1 MQADVPDPGP
11 QQLSTIEPVIDDAPA
26 EIVSAAGDAIITI
39 DRQARIT
46 GWNPSAERL
55 FGWSRQEASGRQV
68 DMIAGD
74 DRRSELMSL
83 VVPKVLAGETVA
95 TYDTVRRRKD
105 GSTFDASVTAFP
117 LRDRAGEVIGAAS
130 ITRDISERIRL
141 RTQREILQR
150 ITDAA
155 LAHLDTDSLLHEL
168 TTRLADAFQF
178 NHVAVTLLDRSREV
192 LVVRAVVG
200 AGSASPSE
208 IPLGAGFAGRV
219 AAARRPLVVEDAST
233 VEIIDPAVR
242 AAARSLVGIPLI
254 SRGELLG
261 VLAAAT
267 PARRRFEQDDL
278 ILLRLAGDRLAL
290 ALDHASAFERAQSDN
305 LLLQRSLLPD
315 ALPEIGGIELAVHYR
330 AAAGQVGGDFYD
342 VVPAPGGGLLA
353 FIGDVCGNGIP
364 AAAMTGMARHTL
376 RALAMRPATPARI
389 IRELNA
395 AILRLDSRLPF
406 MTAAVAAV
414 TPTPDAAQLAIVLG
428 GHPKPLLV
436 RSDGDAAPI
445 GRFGTLL
452 GVYPQVELHTVRAD
466 LRPGDAVLLYT
477 DGVTEAR
484 IGGEQ
489 FGERR
494 LVEAAGVAAGDAEQI
509 VRSVERAVLQ
519 HQPNPRDDLALL
531 CIRVRQADSGRSI
544 SNQTELWTA
553 PGSTPQRSAS
563 ASTRYSP

>member
-1 MQADVPDPGP
+1 MTTVDP
-11 QQLSTIEPVIDDAPA
+11 VVHDAPG
-26 EIVSAAGDAIITI
+26 EIVAAAGDAIITI

-55 FGWSRQEASGRQV
+55 FGWSQAEVAGRQV
-68 DMIAGD
+68 DVIAGE

-117 LRDRAGEVIGAAS
+117 LRDADGEVIGAAS
-130 ITRDISERIRL
+130 ITRDVSERIRL
-141 RTQREILQR
+141 RSQREVLQR

-178 NHVAVTLLDRSREV
+178 NHVAVTLLDPVRKV

-200 AGSASPSE
+200 AGSGSPAE

-219 AAARRPLVVEDAST
+219 AALRRPLVVEDAAT
-233 VEIIDPAVR
+233 VDIVDPQVR
-242 AAARSLVGIPLI
+242 RAARSLIGIPLI

-261 VLAAAT
+261 VLSAAT
-267 PARRRFEQDDL
+267 ATRRRFEQDDL
-278 ILLRLAGDRLAL
+278 VLLHLAADRLAL
-290 ALDHASAFERAQSDN
+290 ALDHASAFEQAQRDN

-315 ALPEIGGIELAVHYR
+315 ALPEIPGMNLAVRYR
-330 AAAGQVGGDFYD
+330 PAGGQVGGDFYD
-342 VVPAPGGGLLA
+342 VVPAPAGGLLA

-376 RALAMRPATPARI
+376 RALAMRPATPARV

-406 MTAAVAAV
+406 MTAAVATV
-414 TPTPDAAQLAIVLG
+414 TPNPDGVQLALVLA
-428 GHPKPLLV
+428 GHPQPLLI
-436 RSDGDAAPI
+436 RAGGDTSPV

-452 GVYPQVELHTVRAD
+452 GVHSQIELHTVRAD
-466 LRPGDAVLLYT
+466 LQPGDAVLLYT

-484 IGGEQ
+484 RAGEQ
-489 FGERR
+489 FGEQR
-494 LVEAAGVAAGDAEQI
+494 LAEVAGAAAGDAERI
-509 VRSVERAVLQ
+509 VQAVEQAVLE
-519 HQPNPRDDLALL
+519 HQPNRHDDLALL
-531 CIRVRQADSGRSI
+531 CIQVRG
-544 SNQTELWTA
+544 
-553 PGSTPQRSAS
+553 
-563 ASTRYSP
+563 

>member
-1 MQADVPDPGP
+1 MTTVD
-11 QQLSTIEPVIDDAPA
+11 PVIRDAPG
-26 EIVSAAGDAIITI
+26 EIVDAAGDAIITI

-55 FGWSRQEASGRQV
+55 FGWSQEEIAGRQV
-68 DMIAGD
+68 DVIAAD

-117 LRDRAGEVIGAAS
+117 LRDADGEVIGAAS

-178 NHVAVTLLDRSREV
+178 NHVAVTLLDPVRNV

-200 AGSASPSE
+200 GGSGSPTE

-219 AAARRPLVVEDAST
+219 ATLRRPLVVEDAAT
-233 VEIIDPAVR
+233 VDIVDPQVR
-242 AAARSLVGIPLI
+242 RAARSLIGIPLI

-261 VLAAAT
+261 VLSAAT
-267 PARRRFEQDDL
+267 ATRRGFEQDDVV
-278 ILLRLAGDRLAL
+278 LLRLAGDRLAL
-290 ALDHASAFERAQSDN
+290 ALDHASAFEQAQRDN
-305 LLLQRSLLPD
+305 LLLQQSLLPD
-315 ALPEIGGIELAVHYR
+315 ALPEIPGINLAVRYR
-330 AAAGQVGGDFYD
+330 PAGGQVGGDFYD
-342 VVPAPGGGLLA
+342 VVPAPAGGLLA

-376 RALAMRPATPARI
+376 RALAMRPATPARV

-395 AILRLDSRLPF
+395 AILRLDSRVPF
-406 MTAAVAAV
+406 MTAAVATV
-414 TPTPDAAQLAIVLG
+414 TPNPDGAQLALVLA
-428 GHPKPLLV
+428 GHPQPLLI
-436 RSDGDAAPI
+436 RAGGDTAPV

-452 GVYPQVELHTVRAD
+452 GVYSQVELHTVRAD
-466 LRPGDAVLLYT
+466 LQPGDAVLLHT

-484 IGGEQ
+484 SAGEQ
-489 FGERR
+489 FGEQR
-494 LVEAAGVAAGDAEQI
+494 LAEVAGAAAGNAERI
-509 VRSVERAVLQ
+509 VQAVEQAVLE
-519 HQPNPRDDLALL
+519 HQPNRHDDLALL
-531 CIRVRQADSGRSI
+531 CIQIRG
-544 SNQTELWTA
+544 
-553 PGSTPQRSAS
+553 
-563 ASTRYSP
+563 

>member
-1 MQADVPDPGP
+1 MT
-11 QQLSTIEPVIDDAPA
+11 TIEPVIDDAPA

-39 DRQARIT
+39 DRQAQIT
-46 GWNPSAERL
+46 SWNPSAERL
-55 FGWSRQEASGRQV
+55 FGWSWEEVAGRPV
-68 DMIAGD
+68 DLIAAE

-117 LRDRAGEVIGAAS
+117 LRDRSGEVLGAAS

-155 LAHLDTDSLLHEL
+155 LAHLDTGSLLHEL

-178 NHVAVTLLDRSREV
+178 NHVAVTLLDRSRDV

-219 AAARRPLVVEDAST
+219 AAQRRPLVVEDAAT
-233 VEIIDPAVR
+233 VEIIDPEVR

-267 PARRRFEQDDL
+267 ATRRRFGQDDL
-278 ILLRLAGDRLAL
+278 ALLRLAGDRLAL
-290 ALDHASAFERAQSDN
+290 ALDHASAFEQAQRDN

-315 ALPEIGGIELAVHYR
+315 GLPEIAGIDLAVRYR
-330 AAAGQVGGDFYD
+330 PAAGHVGGDFYD
-342 VVPAPGGGLLA
+342 VVPAAAGGLLA

-389 IRELNA
+389 VRELNA

-406 MTAAVAAV
+406 MTAALATV
-414 TPTPDAAQLAIVLG
+414 TPTVDGAQLALVLA
-428 GHPKPLLV
+428 GHPQPLLV
-436 RSDGDAAPI
+436 RMDGSAEAI

-452 GVYPQVELHTVRAD
+452 GVYRQVELHTVRTD
-466 LRPGDAVLLYT
+466 LQPGDAILLYT
-477 DGVTEAR
+477 DGVTEPRSA
-484 IGGEQ
+484 GEQ
-489 FGERR
+489 FGEQR
-494 LVEAAGVAAGDAEQI
+494 LGEVASAAAGDAGRI
-509 VRSVERAVLQ
+509 VEAVERAVLE
-519 HQPNPRDDLALL
+519 HQANPRDDLALL
-531 CIRVRQADSGRSI
+531 CIRVR
-544 SNQTELWTA
+544 
-553 PGSTPQRSAS
+553 
-563 ASTRYSP
+563 

>member
-1 MQADVPDPGP
+1 MSTADRVLHDSPGG
-11 QQLSTIEPVIDDAPA
+11 
-26 EIVSAAGDAIITI
+26 IVAAAGDAIITI

-55 FGWSRQEASGRQV
+55 FGWSLEEVAGRQV
-68 DMIAGD
+68 DVIASD
-74 DRRSELMSL
+74 ERTFELMSL

-117 LRDRAGEVIGAAS
+117 LRDGDGEVIGAAS
-130 ITRDISERIRL
+130 ITRDVSERVHL

-168 TTRLADAFQF
+168 TTRLADAFAF
-178 NHVAVTLLDRSREV
+178 NHVAVTLLDRTRDV

-200 AGSASPSE
+200 AGSGNPSE
-208 IPLGAGFAGRV
+208 IPLGAGFPGRV
-219 AAARRPLVVEDAST
+219 AELRRPLAIEDASS
-233 VEIIDPAVR
+233 VEIIDPEVR
-242 AAARSLVGIPLI
+242 RAARSLIGVPLI

-267 PARRRFEQDDL
+267 ASRRRFEQDDL
-278 ILLRLAGDRLAL
+278 VLLRLAGDRLAL
-290 ALDHASAFERAQSDN
+290 ALDHASAFEQVQRDS

-315 ALPEIGGIELAVHYR
+315 ALPAIPGIDLAVRYR
-330 AAAGQVGGDFYD
+330 PAGGRVGGDFYD
-342 VVPAPGGGLLA
+342 VVPAPAGGLLG

-389 IRELNA
+389 VRELNA

-414 TPTPDAAQLAIVLG
+414 VPNADGAELAVVLA
-428 GHPKPLLV
+428 GHPQPLLI
-436 RSDGDAAPI
+436 RSGGDVSPI
-445 GRFGTLL
+445 GRFGSLL
-452 GVYPQVELHTVRAD
+452 GVQPQVELHTVRED
-466 LRPGDAVLLYT
+466 LHPGDAILLYT

-484 IGGEQ
+484 SAGEQ

-494 LVEAAGVAAGDAEQI
+494 LAGVAAAAAAGAEQI
-509 VRSVERAVLQ
+509 VDAVEHAVLE
-519 HQPNPRDDLALL
+519 HQPTVRDDLALL
-531 CIRVRQADSGRSI
+531 CIRVG
-544 SNQTELWTA
+544 
-553 PGSTPQRSAS
+553 G
-563 ASTRYSP
+563 